1 MHLLSVIMRIVK
13 LILLKKYHS
22 LAAKGETVDLST
34 LEETQQANAPVD
46 AQQQNQQNQH
56 PPNEAVNATV
66 EPKQTVTD
74 ATPTTQQPAVAMPE
88 TPVAASSAPVSAAQ
102 PGAGAMPQALMN
114 SGKQRCITC

>member
-1 MHLLSVIMRIVK
+1 MRIVK

-56 PPNEAVNATV
+56 PPNEAVNPYNTTTCRSYARNSCCR
-66 EPKQTVTD
+66 EFC
-74 ATPTTQQPAVAMPE
+74 ASIGRPTWRWRH
-88 TPVAASSAPVSAAQ
+88 AASIDE
-102 PGAGAMPQALMN
+102 LW
-114 SGKQRCITC
+114 